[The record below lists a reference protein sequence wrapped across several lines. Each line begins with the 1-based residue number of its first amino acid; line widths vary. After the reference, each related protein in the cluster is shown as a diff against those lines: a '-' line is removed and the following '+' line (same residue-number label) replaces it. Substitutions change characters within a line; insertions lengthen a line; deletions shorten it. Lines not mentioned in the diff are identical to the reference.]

1 MYSLHRSLKGRT
13 QDPAVSVSDASEEA
27 TSMEDKGKEQEEIR
41 RRKRRRREVEENEEE
56 EKEPLSS
63 SYCFAALL
71 TIRHS
76 VCTNCCFFTHKRC

>member
-1 MYSLHRSLKGRT
+1 
-13 QDPAVSVSDASEEA
+13 
-27 TSMEDKGKEQEEIR
+27 MEDKGEEQEEIR

-56 EKEPLSS
+56 EKEPLSI

-76 VCTNCCFFTHKRC
+76 VCAPDKPLKYFLKPLK